1 MSIIES
7 SEMADVLDRVKQWTV
22 AERFAL
28 VREVLETLAP
38 KLPPPSPIPRGRPV
52 EEILESFKTDKPAP
66 DDETV
71 RQWIDE
77 QRMEKYG

>member
-1 MSIIES
+1 MSIVES
-7 SEMADVLDRVKQWTV
+7 REMADVLDRVKRWPV

-38 KLPPPSPIPRGRPV
+38 KVPPALPVSRGRPV
-52 EEILESFKTDKPAP
+52 EEILASFKTDEPAP

-71 RQWIDE
+71 RRWIDE
-77 QRMEKYG
+77 RRIEKYG

>member
-1 MSIIES
+1 MPPFYC
-7 SEMADVLDRVKQWTV
+7 DRSQKATMGL
-22 AERFAL
+22 ERL
-28 VREVLETLAP
+28 R
-38 KLPPPSPIPRGRPV
+38 
-52 EEILESFKTDKPAP
+52 FKTDKPAP